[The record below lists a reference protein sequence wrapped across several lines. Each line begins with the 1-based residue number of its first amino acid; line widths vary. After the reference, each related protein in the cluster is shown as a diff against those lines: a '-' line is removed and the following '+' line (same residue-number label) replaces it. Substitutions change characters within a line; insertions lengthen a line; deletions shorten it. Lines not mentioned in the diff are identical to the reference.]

1 MHDDI
6 IFVTVMHCNTLAC
19 ILEKSRSGTLAKCC
33 SNKKVYGQMTAVIC
47 DPPGYIYSCESISAH
62 LYIQLYSSTQ
72 TAMIKESSFIR
83 QFVHR
88 NAFKNLAKHIIP
100 DNKLSLLENL
110 HFLFATIYVY
120 IHLFY
125 MQQVFPE
132 FPLDSLSF
140 FKTAEN
146 S

>member
-1 MHDDI
+1 
-6 IFVTVMHCNTLAC
+6 
-19 ILEKSRSGTLAKCC
+19 
-33 SNKKVYGQMTAVIC
+33 
-47 DPPGYIYSCESISAH
+47 
-62 LYIQLYSSTQ
+62 
-72 TAMIKESSFIR
+72 MIKESSLTNEQR

-88 NAFKNLAKHIIP
+88 NAFENLAMAKHIIP
-100 DNKLSLLENL
+100 DNKLSLLKNL